1 MKNNTIKLIAS
12 AIVCMLFFS
21 GCIKDKEY
29 DNNMRG
35 ILLDKNSKL
44 IEIAGP
50 TDGFYSLNLNSSN
63 ADTTVNLVL
72 VRLVSAEP
80 AAQDIKVTLV
90 LDTSLVSSYNAA
102 HGTTFT
108 IPDASDYSLP
118 SLTVTIPKGSREG
131 YLKIV
136 TTPDNFIGTNHA
148 IGFRL
153 ASVSDP
159 SIKLSGNYNKQV
171 IRLGVLNLY
180 DGHYTVTGTMVDITN
195 ATLTGFYPLEWDLVT
210 NGSGQV
216 IVYDRDYTGTP
227 THIINTA
234 AGLSQYGSFGLI
246 VNFEP
251 GLNKIVSV
259 TNFYGQPASN
269 GRSAQLDPSGENRFD
284 PVTRTIKIKYFMLQ
298 PGSAI
303 RTTFDET
310 WTYVGPR

>member
-1 MKNNTIKLIAS
+1 MKNNIIKLIAS
-12 AIVCMLFFS
+12 SIVCMLLFS
-21 GCIKDKEY
+21 GCLKDKEY

-35 ILLDKNSKL
+35 ILIDKNSKL

-50 TDGFYSLNLNSSN
+50 NEGFYSLNLNSSD

-72 VRLVSAEP
+72 VRLVSADP
-80 AAQDIKVTLV
+80 AAQDIQVTLA

-102 HGTTFT
+102 HGTSFT
-108 IPDASDYSLP
+108 VPDASDYSFS

-136 TTPDNFIGTNHA
+136 TRPDNFIGTNHA
-148 IGFRL
+148 LGFRL
-153 ASVSDP
+153 ASVSDG
-159 SIKLSGNYNKQV
+159 SIKLSGNYNTQV
-171 IRLGVLNLY
+171 VRIGVLNLY
-180 DGHYTVTGTMVDITN
+180 DGHYTVTGTMVDVTN

-210 NGSGQV
+210 NGSSQI

-227 THIINTA
+227 THVINTSN
-234 AGLSQYGSFGLI
+234 GLSQYGSFGLI

-251 GLNKIVSV
+251 GLNKIISV
-259 TNFYGQPASN
+259 TNFYGQPAAN
-269 GRSAQLDPSGENRFD
+269 GRSAQLDPSGENKFD
-284 PVTRTIKIKYFMLQ
+284 PVTRTIKIKYFLLQ
-298 PGSAI
+298 PGSTV